1 MKYFLD
7 TNICI
12 YFLKGMYPALLNQFQ
27 TKRPDDIKIAS
38 IVKAELLLG
47 AFKSD
52 KPRKTEAI
60 VSEFLLP
67 YSVIAFNDEAAV
79 KYARIR
85 GALEKQGQVIGANDL
100 ILAAT
105 VLAND
110 GILITNNNT
119 EFKRVKSLKVE
130 NWIK

>member
-12 YFLKGMYPALLNQFQ
+12 YFLKGLFPVLIEHFQ
-27 TKRPDDIKIAS
+27 SKTPEEIKIAS

-47 AFKSD
+47 AFKS
-52 KPRKTEAI
+52 KNKTKTEKI
-60 VSEFLLP
+60 VKEFLLP
-67 YSVIAFNDEAAV
+67 YTIISFDDEASIIYS
-79 KYARIR
+79 KIR
-85 GALEKQGQVIGANDL
+85 GSLEKKGQIMGPNDL

-110 GILITNNNT
+110 GILITNNVT
-119 EFKRVKSLKVE
+119 EFKRIKDIKIE
-130 NWIK
+130 NWTR